1 MTTVREI
8 ATNLGVAPSTVSR
21 ALSGSSRI
29 SERVRDRVLREA
41 RRLGYG
47 RGRSAPRVG
56 SVTLGVAFLNKYAW
70 PQFTGYDS
78 LILAGMVRG
87 AREARADVMFVDLQ
101 QRLHGESYRSFL
113 AGRGVHGLILRVD
126 DETHHVAIDIA
137 KDGVDVAVIADRYD
151 EEDVNFAC
159 CCSRNAAQDAV
170 QHLIGLGHR
179 RIGFC
184 RNNVM
189 DRDHRDRYAGYRA
202 ALEGAGIELDDQ
214 LHISRPADVAGG
226 AAALNAFL
234 SNAAPPTAIFFT
246 DPLMTAGALRRA
258 VELGVRVPDELS
270 IVGVDDGDD
279 TRHMT
284 YPIYTAVCQRSSDLG
299 ERAARWLARR
309 CGGDQRGE
317 GPFQLLLEAYLE
329 VNQSTAPPPAQPVR
343 VTSKSQERE
352 RTFNGTPAGV

>member
-8 ATNLGVAPSTVSR
+8 ATNIGVAPSTVSR

-29 SERVRDRVLREA
+29 SEQVRDRVLREA

-56 SVTLGVAFLNKYAW
+56 FVTLGIAFLNKYAW

-87 AREARADVMFVDLQ
+87 AREARADVTFVDLQ

-126 DETHHVAIDIA
+126 DETHEVAIEIA
-137 KDGVDVAVIADRYD
+137 KDGVNVAVIADRYD
-151 EEDVNFAC
+151 EPDVNFAC
-159 CCSRNAAQDAV
+159 CCSRNAAQDVV

-189 DRDHRDRYAGYRA
+189 DRDHRDRFDGYRA

-246 DPLMTAGALRRA
+246 DPLMTVGGLRRA
-258 VELGVRVPDELS
+258 VELGVRVPNEVS

-279 TRHMT
+279 TRQMT
-284 YPIYTAVCQRSSDLG
+284 YPIYTAVCQRSADLG
-299 ERAARWLARR
+299 VQAARWLART
-309 CGGDQRGE
+309 CGGDQSSE
-317 GPFQLLLEAYLE
+317 GPFRLVLEAYLE
-329 VNQSTAPPPAQPVR
+329 VNQSTAPPPAHPVR
-343 VTSKSQERE
+343 VTSHGQRL
-352 RTFNGTPAGV
+352 A

>member
-8 ATNLGVAPSTVSR
+8 ATNIGVSPSTVSR

-29 SERVRDRVLREA
+29 SEQVRDRVLREA

-47 RGRSAPRVG
+47 RGRPAPRVG
-56 SVTLGVAFLNKYAW
+56 AVTLGVAFLNKYAW
-70 PQFTGYDS
+70 PQFAGYDS

-87 AREARADVMFVDLQ
+87 AREARADVTFVDLQ

-113 AGRGVHGLILRVD
+113 AGRGVHGLLLRVD
-126 DETHHVAIDIA
+126 DETHQVAIDIA

-151 EEDVNFAC
+151 EAAVNFAC
-159 CCSRNAAQDAV
+159 CCSRSAAQDAV

-189 DRDHRDRYAGYRA
+189 DRDHRDRFDGYRA
-202 ALEGAGIELDDQ
+202 ALEAAGIAFDEQ

-234 SNAAPPTAIFFT
+234 SSAAPPTAVFFT
-246 DPLMTAGALRRA
+246 DPLMTVGGLRRA

-270 IVGVDDGDD
+270 IIGVDDGDD
-279 TRHMT
+279 TRQMT
-284 YPIYTAVCQRSSDLG
+284 YPFYTAVCQRSPELG
-299 ERAARWLARR
+299 VQAARWLARA
-309 CGGDQRGE
+309 CGGDHQGD
-317 GPFQLLLEAYLE
+317 GPFQLVLEAYLE
-329 VNQSTAPPPAQPVR
+329 VNQSTAPPPDRPVR
-343 VTSKSQERE
+343 VTSQGQRL
-352 RTFNGTPAGV
+352 V

>member
-29 SERVRDRVLREA
+29 SEPVRDRVLREA

-137 KDGVDVAVIADRYD
+137 KDGVDVAVIADRYE

-189 DRDHRDRYAGYRA
+189 DRDHRDRFDGYRA

-234 SNAAPPTAIFFT
+234 SNAAPPTAI
-246 DPLMTAGALRRA
+246 
-258 VELGVRVPDELS
+258 
-270 IVGVDDGDD
+270 
-279 TRHMT
+279 
-284 YPIYTAVCQRSSDLG
+284 SSDLG

-309 CGGDQRGE
+309 CGVDQRGE
-317 GPFQLLLEAYLE
+317 RPFRLLLEAYLE

-343 VTSKSQERE
+343 VTSKNQGRE

>member
-8 ATNLGVAPSTVSR
+8 ATNIGVSASTVSR

-29 SERVRDRVLREA
+29 SEQVRDRVLREA

-47 RGRSAPRVG
+47 RGRPAARVG

-70 PQFTGYDS
+70 PQFAGYDS

-87 AREARADVMFVDLQ
+87 AREARADVTFVDLQ

-113 AGRGVHGLILRVD
+113 TGRGVHGLLLRVD
-126 DETHHVAIDIA
+126 DETHQVAVDIA
-137 KDGVDVAVIADRYD
+137 NDGVDVAVIADRYD
-151 EEDVNFAC
+151 DPAVNFAC
-159 CCSRNAAQDAV
+159 CCSLSAAQDAV

-189 DRDHRDRYAGYRA
+189 DRDHRDRFEGYRA
-202 ALEGAGIELDDQ
+202 ALEASGIEFDEQ

-234 SNAAPPTAIFFT
+234 SSAAPPTAVFFT
-246 DPLMTAGALRRA
+246 DPLMTVGGLLRAG
-258 VELGVRVPDELS
+258 EFGVRVPDELS
-270 IVGVDDGDD
+270 IIGVDDGDD
-279 TRHMT
+279 TRQMT
-284 YPIYTAVCQRSSDLG
+284 HPIYTAVCQRSPEFG
-299 ERAARWLARR
+299 VQAARWLARAF
-309 CGGDQRGE
+309 GGDHQGD

-329 VNQSTAPPPAQPVR
+329 VNQSTAPPPGRAVR
-343 VTSKSQERE
+343 VTSQGQRL
-352 RTFNGTPAGV
+352 V